1 MSKTAGKK
9 TTTSTGQD
17 SETGTGA
24 SPTPTAAIQ
33 KRSGSSKKK
42 LTTAQKEYMEGMRAS
57 VKQMNMGD
65 VRPLSELL
73 GELREEREAND
84 EAHLDDKEI

>member
-1 MSKTAGKK
+1 MSKTSGEK
-9 TTTSTGQD
+9 TTTSTGQA
-17 SETGTGA
+17 SETATGT

-33 KRSGSSKKK
+33 KRSGSRPKK
-42 LTTAQKEYMEGMRAS
+42 LTTAQKEYMEGMSAS
-57 VKQMNMGD
+57 VKQMKMGD

-84 EAHLDDKEI
+84 ETHLDD